1 MISQMAAADP
11 PGDYR
16 AEILHNLCKF
26 VTWPESAFQEGEGM
40 NIRLLHGDEPISD
53 LMALNGRKLHGK
65 TITIRGQ
72 VRGEGVEKGEV
83 IFISRGFASSVSKIL
98 KRLGNRPV
106 LTISDIPGFSRQG
119 GMIELI
125 SAGETVRF
133 SINLGAARRAGLIIR
148 APLLQIA
155 QVFEGLPPPNE
166 EKRSP

>member
-1 MISQMAAADP
+1 
-11 PGDYR
+11 
-16 AEILHNLCKF
+16 
-26 VTWPESAFQEGEGM
+26 M